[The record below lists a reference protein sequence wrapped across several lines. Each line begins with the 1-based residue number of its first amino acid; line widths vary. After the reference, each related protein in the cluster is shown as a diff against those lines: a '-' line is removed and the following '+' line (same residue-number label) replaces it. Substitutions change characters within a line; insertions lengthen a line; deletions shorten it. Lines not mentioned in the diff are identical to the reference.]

1 MNILFVHQNFPGQFR
16 HVAPYL
22 ARGGHQVVALGQ
34 ADAPPLPG
42 VRMVRY
48 RLARG
53 NAADVHPLAREFE
66 TKVLRAEACAE
77 AATALKS
84 QGFMP
89 DVIFSHPGWGETMYL
104 KAVFPQ
110 ARLVCLME
118 FYYRARGQ
126 DMGFDPEFPMPGWR
140 DEARLQA
147 KNANLLLAMEAMDL
161 GIAATPWQK
170 QVLPEWARDK
180 TEVLHEGV
188 DTNEVAPDPAAE
200 VFLPNRN
207 VRVRPGDEVLTYVA
221 RNLEPVRG
229 YHIFMRALP
238 RILRLRPQARVFI
251 VGGDGVS
258 YGAAPQG
265 KTYRQQYLD
274 EVGQQ
279 LDPARV
285 HFMGKVPRNV
295 FLRLMQVTRCHAYLT
310 YPFVLSWSMLEA
322 MSAGAVVVGSDT
334 APVRD
339 VIRHGENGLLTDFF
353 DVDELAE
360 TVAEVLGRPQQYAQL
375 GRAARQ
381 TVVEGYDLNRVCLP
395 GYESLLHQLG

>member
-22 ARGGHQVVALGQ
+22 AQRGHKVVALGQ
-34 ADAPPLPG
+34 ADAAALPG
-42 VRMVRY
+42 VHMVRY
-48 RLARG
+48 RVMRG
-53 NAADVHPLAREFE
+53 NAVEVHPLAREFE

-77 AATALKS
+77 AASALKA
-84 QGFMP
+84 QGFTP
-89 DVIFSHPGWGETMYL
+89 DVIFSHPGWGESMYL

-118 FYYRARGQ
+118 FYYQARGQ

-170 QVLPEWARDK
+170 QVLPQWASDK
-180 TEVLHEGV
+180 TEVLHEGI
-188 DTNEVAPDPAAE
+188 DTNEVAPDPSAE

-265 KTYRQQYLD
+265 KTYRQQYLE

-353 DVDELAE
+353 DVDELAD

-375 GRAARQ
+375 GQAARR

-395 GYESLLHQLG
+395 GYEDLLRQIA